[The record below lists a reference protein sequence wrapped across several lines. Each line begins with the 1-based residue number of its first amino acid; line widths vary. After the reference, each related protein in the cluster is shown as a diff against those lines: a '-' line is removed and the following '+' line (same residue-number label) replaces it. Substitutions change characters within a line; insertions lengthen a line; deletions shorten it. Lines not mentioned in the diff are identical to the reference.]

1 MATVRPFARIAL
13 FLTVA
18 SMGALLADGAAAQAR
33 DIGKYEFDTYC
44 ALCHG
49 KDAKGGGPFSGL
61 VNKKV
66 PDLTVLSKNNGGVF
80 PFEMAYE
87 TISGAKETAA
97 HGTREIEVCAFVY
110 LNLLDAWNLE
120 FDRILDG
127 DDAVVFLLEK
137 LQASIE

>member
-80 PFEMAYE
+80 PFLETMMIIDGRTGIRGHGGTMPIWGDTFEAEGVEKAGVYGAE
-87 TISGAKETAA
+87 TIARGRLLSLVE
-97 HGTREIEVCAFVY
+97 Y
-110 LNLLDAWNLE
+110 LAT
-120 FDRILDG
+120 
-127 DDAVVFLLEK
+127 
-137 LQASIE
+137 LQQD